1 MAIVG
6 EIFKSAIKLNRRL
19 SITRKSMQEMQTK
32 TLRKLLKKSANTEFG
47 KHYKF
52 EKLLQSENLITE
64 YQKNIPFFD
73 YNKIYSEWWY
83 KLVDEGKNDITW
95 PGKIKNFAL
104 SSGTTGSSS
113 KKIPISKDM
122 LLSMRKASFRQM
134 CTMKDFDLPKDFYD
148 KEMLM
153 LGGST
158 HLERVDHGSMGDLSG
173 ILAGNLPIWMNK
185 FYKPGSKISKE
196 SDWNLKLDIITKE
209 AHKWDIGIVA
219 GVPAWIQMLFERII
233 KHYNVKS
240 IHDIWPNFKIYVHGG
255 VAFTPYKENF
265 KSLLGKELI
274 YLETYLASEGFIAFE
289 KLNGVGAMSLVMR
302 NGIFYEF
309 IPFSSENFSSEG
321 ELLGNAKAVGLS
333 EIKENTEYAIVI
345 STNAGA
351 WRYLIGD
358 TIKFTNISKQELI
371 ITGRIKQFL
380 SLCGEHLSVGNMNAA
395 ISMLNDEFDLA
406 INEFTVVGHNYENQF
421 AHTWW
426 IGTDK
431 KVDELSVKKALD
443 TLLCALN
450 DDYKTERTAALK
462 EIFVRLVPN
471 QFFYEWMQDQNKI
484 GGSHKFPRVL
494 NTKQRISW
502 EKFLE
507 QRNQQA
513 TC

>member
-6 EIFKSAIKLNRRL
+6 EIFKNAIKLNRRL
-19 SITRKSMQEMQTK
+19 SITRKSMQDLQNK
-32 TLRKLLKKSANTEFG
+32 TLRKLLRKAAKTEFG
-47 KHYKF
+47 KHYRF
-52 EKLLQSENLITE
+52 EDLLRSPNVIED
-64 YQKNIPFFD
+64 YQRNVPFYD
-73 YNKIYSEWWY
+73 YNKIYEQWWY
-83 KLVDEGKNDITW
+83 KIVEEGKRDVTW
-95 PGKIKNFAL
+95 PGKLKNFAL

-113 KKIPISKDM
+113 KKIPISRDM

-158 HLERVDHGSMGDLSG
+158 HLERYDHGKMGDLSG
-173 ILAGNLPIWMNK
+173 ILAGNLPVWMNR

-196 SDWNLKLDIITKE
+196 SDWNNKLDLITE
-209 AHKWDIGIVA
+209 NAHKWDIGIVA

-233 KHYNVKS
+233 EHYNVES
-240 IHDIWPNFKIYVHGG
+240 IHDIWPNFRIYVHGG
-255 VAFTPYKENF
+255 VAFTPYKEHF
-265 KSLLGKELI
+265 KSLLGKDLI
-274 YLETYLASEGFIAFE
+274 YLETYLSSEGFIAFE
-289 KLNGVGAMSLVMR
+289 HLNGVGAMSLVMR

-309 IPFSSENFSSEG
+309 IPFTSEYFSVEG
-321 ELLGNAKAVGLS
+321 ELLSNARALGLS
-333 EIKENTEYAIVI
+333 EIKENVEYAIVI

-358 TIKFTNISKQELI
+358 TIKFTNLSKQELI

-380 SLCGEHLSVGNMNAA
+380 SLCGEHLSVGNMNNA
-395 ISMLNDEFDLA
+395 ISIINDELDLQV
-406 INEFTVVGHNYENQF
+406 NEFTVVGHRHENQF

-431 KVDELSVKKALD
+431 VIESTLVKTKLDEV
-443 TLLCALN
+443 LCSLN

-462 EIFVRLVPN
+462 DIFVNLVPN
-471 QFFYEWMQDQNKI
+471 DYFYEWMKKENKL

-494 NTKQRISW
+494 NAKQLKSW
-502 EKFLE
+502 ESFLE
-507 QRNQQA
+507 QSNHDRS
-513 TC
+513 